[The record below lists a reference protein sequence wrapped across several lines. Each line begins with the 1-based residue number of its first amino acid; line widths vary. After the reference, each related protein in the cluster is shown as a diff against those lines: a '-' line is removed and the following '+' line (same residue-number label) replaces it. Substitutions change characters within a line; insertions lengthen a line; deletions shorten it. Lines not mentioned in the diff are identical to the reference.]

1 MSNIYEEDKQ
11 YILNVYRRMEL
22 EIVRGE
28 GSYLYDSKE
37 NKYLDMFSGIAVNSL
52 GLNNPG
58 IINRIVEQSSK
69 FIHMSNYFVSEPSV
83 KLAKLLVENSFA
95 SKVFFCNSGTE
106 ANEAA
111 IKLAKKYG
119 QSINKEKVEILSAYN
134 SFHGR
139 TIGGLSLTGQ
149 EKYKSS
155 FKPLMPNVNHFEF
168 NNIEDFKSKV
178 SENTCAVFL
187 EIIQGEGGVREVS
200 EAFMKELNEL
210 SETYN
215 FLIVFDEVQTGLFRT
230 GDLFAYE
237 KFNIKPHIVTIAKAL
252 GGGIPIGAMLV
263 AEEVENVLQPGDHGS
278 TFGGNS
284 LSCAVGEYILETIL
298 SDSFQSELR
307 QKSLYLMEKL
317 NRIKVKYPNI
327 IEEIRGRGMMIGV
340 DVGNYAGSIKT
351 LGIEKQVLLNVTNET
366 VVRLLP
372 PLTISF
378 EEIDEF
384 ITKFEEIIESL

>member
-28 GSYLYDSKE
+28 GSYLYDSKD

-52 GLNNPG
+52 GLNNSG
-58 IINRIVEQSSK
+58 IKDRITEQISK

-119 QSINKEKVEILSAYN
+119 QSINPDKVELLSAYN

-149 EKYKSS
+149 EKYKGS

-168 NNIEDFKSKV
+168 NNIEDFRSKV

-210 SETYN
+210 SDTYN

-237 KFNIKPHIVTIAKAL
+237 KFNIKPHIVTMAKAL

-263 AEEVENVLQPGDHGS
+263 SKAVENVLQPGDHGS

-284 LSCAVGEYILETIL
+284 LSCAVGEYILETVL

-307 QKSLYLMEKL
+307 QKSLYLMAKL
-317 NRIKVKYPNI
+317 NKIKAKYPNI
-327 IEEIRGRGMMIGV
+327 IEDIRGRGMMIGV
-340 DVGNYAGSIKT
+340 DVGNYANSIKA
-351 LGIEKQVLLNVTNET
+351 LGIEKKVLLNVTNET
-366 VVRLLP
+366 VIRLLP
-372 PLTISF
+372 YLTISF